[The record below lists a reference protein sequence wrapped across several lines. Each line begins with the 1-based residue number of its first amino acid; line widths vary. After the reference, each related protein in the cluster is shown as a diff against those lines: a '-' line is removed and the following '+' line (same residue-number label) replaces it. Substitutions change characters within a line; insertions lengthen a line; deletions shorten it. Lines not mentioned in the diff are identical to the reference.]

1 MASIVLDGIE
11 KVYPDGT
18 EAVRGIDLTIESGE
32 FMVLVGPSGCGK
44 STVLRMIAGLEAT
57 TGGRILVGD
66 RDVTRAAPRDR
77 DVAMVFQNYALY
89 PHMTVRDNLGFSL
102 RVRHMPKAERA
113 ERVAAAADM
122 LGLTE
127 LLDRRPG
134 QLSGGQRQ
142 RVAMGRA
149 IVRQPTAFLMD
160 EPLSNLDA
168 KLRVT
173 MRSEL
178 TSLHERLGVT
188 TVYVT
193 HDQVEAMTLGQRV
206 AVIDDGLVRQVAHP
220 QQLFRSPANLFVA
233 TFIGSPAMNVAEATV
248 VDGAVRFGQF
258 TLPLNDSQRRALAGR
273 ARVVVGIRPESC
285 SAAAAGAAGPTLDID
300 VAGLEL
306 LGTETHVFFG
316 VDEPPVAQAHVGD
329 GEEGDS
335 PLGTPAG
342 ASRFVA
348 RLHSQLTPR
357 IGDRLRLAVDTDHLH
372 FFDHETGVSLTS

>member
-18 EAVRGIDLTIESGE
+18 EAVRGIDLTIQSGE

-102 RVRHMPKAERA
+102 RVRRMPKAERA
-113 ERVAAAADM
+113 ERVSAAADM
-122 LGLTE
+122 LGLSE
-127 LLDRRPG
+127 LLDRRPA

-168 KLRVT
+168 KLRVS

-178 TSLHERLGVT
+178 TNLHSRLGVT

-206 AVIDDGLVRQVAHP
+206 AVLDDGRVQQVANP
-220 QQLFRSPANLFVA
+220 QELFRAPANLFVA
-233 TFIGSPAMNVAEATV
+233 TFIGSPAMNVAMATV
-248 VDGAVRFGQF
+248 TGGMVRFGQF
-258 TLPLNDSQRRALAGR
+258 ALPLDDAQRRVLEGR
-273 ARVVVGIRPESC
+273 QKVVVGIRPESFGDAVEAD
-285 SAAAAGAAGPTLDID
+285 SGATLD
-300 VAGLEL
+300 VEVGALEL

-316 VDEPPVAQAHVGD
+316 VDEPPVPQAHDAQG
-329 GEEGDS
+329 GEDS
-335 PLGTPAG
+335 PLAPSTGG
-342 ASRFVA
+342 SRFVA
-348 RLHSQLTPR
+348 RLHSQAQPR
-357 IGDRLRLAVDTDHLH
+357 IGDRLTLAVDTAHLH
-372 FFDHETGVSLTS
+372 FFDDVTGVSLTR